1 MKVAMPCEAERPQS
15 LEYIIDSCQKLR
27 SKDNA
32 RAMRGELTKRVYLE
46 NLCQKNAS
54 EE

>member
-1 MKVAMPCEAERPQS
+1 MPCEAERPQS